1 MKKIWITFLKLNEK
15 YASWFLIIALGGLM
29 WLGSHGHFD
38 IAKTYL
44 DTEQFTLT
52 IGENKISLYMAI
64 KSLIYIILAFWITAI
79 ISNFSDNR
87 LRKMKHM
94 RASSR
99 VLVQKILQI
108 IIYFL
113 GFIITLNVIGI
124 DLTSLTVLSGAM
136 GIGLGFGL
144 QKIASNFVSGL
155 ILLLER
161 SLKPNDLVELEDGTF
176 GFVRKS
182 MSRATLIETIDGKEI
197 LVPNEDFITKQVIN
211 WTLSNPKARLTVSFG
226 VSYGADIEKAR
237 DLALEAANNHPRTL
251 KDPAAVCFL
260 DNFGDSSV
268 DFVMFIWIK
277 DINDGFRNIKS
288 EVMFDIWNKFKANDI
303 EIPFPQ
309 RDLHL
314 KTAAPIQL
322 TPQAEEKTKA
332 AKEAKK

>member
-1 MKKIWITFLKLNEK
+1 MKKIWITFLKLNGR
-15 YASWFLIIALGGLM
+15 YATWLLLLALGGLI
-29 WLGSHGHFD
+29 WLGSQGHFD

-44 DTEQFTLT
+44 DTEQFTLK
-52 IGENKISLYMAI
+52 IGDYKISLYMAI
-64 KSLIYIILAFWITAI
+64 KSLLYLVLAFWITAI

-87 LRKMKHM
+87 IRKIKHM

-99 VLVQKILQI
+99 VLVQKIFQI

-113 GFIITLNVIGI
+113 AFIITLNIIGI

-176 GFVRKS
+176 GYVRKS

-211 WTLSNPKARLTVSFG
+211 WTLSDPKARLTINFG
-226 VSYGADIEKAR
+226 VSYAADIEKAR
-237 DLALEAANNHPRTL
+237 DLALESANNHPRTL
-251 KDPAAVCFL
+251 PDPAPVCFL

-277 DINDGFRNIKS
+277 NINDGFRNIKS
-288 EVMFDIWNKFKANDI
+288 EVMFDIWNKFKENDI

-309 RDLHL
+309 RDLHI
-314 KTAAPIQL
+314 KSTAPIEL
-322 TPQAEEKTKA
+322 ASKK
-332 AKEAKK
+332 AKK

>member
-1 MKKIWITFLKLNEK
+1 MKTIWITFLKPNGR
-15 YASWFLIIALGGLM
+15 YATWLLLIAFGALV
-29 WLGSHGHFD
+29 WLGSQGHFD

-44 DTEQFTLT
+44 DTEQLTLT
-52 IGENKISLYMAI
+52 MGDHKISLYMAI
-64 KSLIYIILAFWITAI
+64 KSLLYILLAFWITAI
-79 ISNFSDNR
+79 IADFSDNR
-87 LRKMKHM
+87 IRSIKNM

-113 GFIITLNVIGI
+113 AFIITLNFIGI
-124 DLTSLTVLSGAM
+124 DLTSLTVLSGAI

-176 GFVRKS
+176 GYVRKS

-211 WTLSNPKARLTVSFG
+211 WTLSNPSARLTINFG
-226 VSYGADIEKAR
+226 VSYGADIAKAR
-237 DLALEAANNHPRTL
+237 DLALEAANSHPRTL
-251 KDPAAVCFL
+251 PDPAPACFL

-268 DFVMFIWIK
+268 DFVMFLWIR

-288 EVMFDIWNKFKANDI
+288 EVMFDIWNKFKENGV

-309 RDLHL
+309 RDLHI
-314 KTAAPIQL
+314 KTAAPTQL
-322 TPQAEEKTKA
+322 SP
-332 AKEAKK
+332 KEAKK